1 MNFNIIQAFGM
12 LQQIQKNPMSILS
25 QRFNVPDGVNLKNPN
40 EIITHLVNS
49 GQVKQSDV
57 NAIKNQLSSF
67 DFHT

>member
-1 MNFNIIQAFGM
+1 MNVIQTLGM

-25 QRFNVPDGVNLKNPN
+25 QRFNIPDGVNVKDPN
-40 EIITHLVNS
+40 EIINHLVNS

-57 NAIKNQLSSF
+57 NAIKNQLSGF